1 VFLIGIFY
9 KGDNMRYFIVI
20 ISIICISAVYV
31 FAYNFGDAIN
41 DIHPDM
47 QGTNSATEIIQLLD
61 KVFSKIRSDEKS
73 IAFLHYLD
81 ESLQKFDF
89 GLLYNNPTLAPLDK
103 GYRGVTLRGIN
114 NSDHYFMGLSPYKKS
129 DIDNQNI
136 GSFASEIALKQIDKS
151 IVGYRS
157 FSAYMDTEMALKQY
171 SHDNLLIFADSLLK
185 IIDPENLNQLDLPE
199 SPVFNNIIG
208 DNERKAINAFY
219 QAFPKLAILLDR
231 YIVLNSL
238 LKIKHHNGIAY
249 THFDFSVSCRYE
261 ALKNDYPLISDYL
274 EQFRDVLQT
283 GIKSINEN
291 EHNLFKLQFD
301 CSPDFF
307 KFSMYTKEGKIIPF
321 TDDKQPVFDE
331 AFSLTKLKRYDFK
344 LVTQLLFDAY
354 GLKYLNNKIVT
365 KGTYVNTRELASLK
379 LKLDSVSKT
388 KVYGRK
394 YHIFPKWFIDFII
407 PDDIDQ
413 LIYELVT
420 VMLHANNNE
429 GSFVTFE
436 FDKRLPKE
444 VYFNSKAA
452 SEYVDNFFIKLEL
465 GIWRNILKTD
475 QETIDEI
482 NVLILLGL
490 NAILDDLGQIDTF

>member
-1 VFLIGIFY
+1 MRFY
-9 KGDNMRYFIVI
+9 FSI
-20 ISIICISAVYV
+20 ICMICISAVYV
-31 FAYNFGDAIN
+31 FAYNFGDAIH
-41 DIHPDM
+41 DIHPSM
-47 QGTNSATEIIQLLD
+47 QGADSATEIIALLD

-73 IAFLHYLD
+73 LEFLHYLD

-89 GLLYNNPTLAPLDK
+89 KLLYKNPTLTPLDN
-103 GYRGVTLRGIN
+103 GFRGVTLRGIN
-114 NSDHYFMGLSPYKKS
+114 NSDHYFMGLSPYKKA
-129 DIDNQNI
+129 DIENKTI

-151 IVGYRS
+151 VVGYRS

-185 IIDPENLNQLDLPE
+185 IIDPDNLAQLDPPE
-199 SPVFNNIIG
+199 SPVFTNIIG
-208 DNERKAINAFY
+208 DARVAINAFY
-219 QAFPKLAILLDR
+219 QAFPKLATLFDR

-238 LKIKHHNGIAY
+238 LQTKNHNGIAY

-261 ALKNDYPLISDYL
+261 ALKNDYPLIADYL

-283 GIKSINEN
+283 TIKSVNTN
-291 EHNLFKLQFD
+291 EHNLFDLHFD

-307 KFSMYTKEGKIIPF
+307 KFSIYTRKGKIVPF
-321 TDDKQPVFDE
+321 DGEGNPIFDE
-331 AFSLTKLKRYDFK
+331 AFSLAQLKKYDFNII
-344 LVTQLLFDAY
+344 TQLLFDAY
-354 GLKYLNNKIVT
+354 GLKYFNNNIVT
-365 KGTYVNTRELASLK
+365 KGTYVNTREFASLK

-420 VMLHANNNE
+420 VMLHANDNE

-444 VYFNSKAA
+444 VFFNSLAS
-452 SEYVDNFFIKLEL
+452 SEYVDNFFIKIEL

-482 NVLILLGL
+482 NKLIILGL
-490 NAILDDLGQIDTF
+490 NNILDDLGQID

>member
-1 VFLIGIFY
+1 
-9 KGDNMRYFIVI
+9 MRLYFSIIIV
-20 ISIICISAVYV
+20 ICISSVYV
-31 FAYNFGDAIN
+31 FAYNFGDAIH

-47 QGTNSATEIIQLLD
+47 KGVDSATEIIQLFD
-61 KVFSKIRSDEKS
+61 KVFSKIRSDEQS

-89 GLLYNNPTLAPLDK
+89 KLLYNNPTLKPIK
-103 GYRGVTLRGIN
+103 SGYRGVTLQGIN
-114 NSDHYFMGLSPYKKS
+114 HSDYYFMGLSPLNKEN
-129 DIDNQNI
+129 IDNQTM

-185 IIDPENLNQLDLPE
+185 IIDPENIAQLNPPQ
-199 SPVFNNIIG
+199 SPVFKNIEK
-208 DNERKAINAFY
+208 DARVVINAFY
-219 QAFPKLAILLDR
+219 QTFPNLAILFDH
-231 YIVLNSL
+231 YIKVNSL
-238 LKIKHHNGIAY
+238 LKTKYYNGIAY
-249 THFDFSVSCRYE
+249 THFDFSISCRYE
-261 ALKNDYPLISDYL
+261 ALQRDYPLISDYL

-283 GIKSINEN
+283 CIKSINSN
-291 EHNLFKLQFD
+291 GNYLFNLQFD

-307 KFSMYTKEGKIIPF
+307 KFSIYTKEGKIIPF
-321 TDDKQPVFDE
+321 DKDGVPVFDE
-331 AFSLTKLKRYDFK
+331 GFALSQLKKMNFK
-344 LVTQLLFDAY
+344 LITRLLFDAY
-354 GLKYLNNKIVT
+354 GLKYFNNNIVT
-365 KGTYVNTRELASLK
+365 KGTYVNTRDIAVLN

-407 PDDIDQ
+407 PDNIDQ

-420 VMLHANNNE
+420 VMLHANDNA
-429 GSFVTFE
+429 GSFVKFE
-436 FDKRLPKE
+436 FDKRLPGS
-444 VYFNSKAA
+444 VYFNSLAS

-482 NVLILLGL
+482 NSLILRGLG
-490 NAILDDLGQIDTF
+490 AILEDLEIN